1 MSPKIH
7 KGVRKI
13 EIVKIGVH
21 VSRADIQDGECLLA
35 NKCMVRVATGR
46 TLRQLDPT
54 EPNHHTRVDA
64 GHIRFNLGGYHYSA
78 DTPKIAKHNLIAFD
92 HEAKARA
99 KAKRLGQPFVSK
111 INPFDFTLV
120 AFRGSKVGIITA
132 ARQQQINAARRR
144 RVAAGNEKR
153 KRYTLR
159 HRVVGFA

>member
-1 MSPKIH
+1 
-7 KGVRKI
+7 
-13 EIVKIGVH
+13 
-21 VSRADIQDGECLLA
+21 
-35 NKCMVRVATGR
+35 
-46 TLRQLDPT
+46 
-54 EPNHHTRVDA
+54 
-64 GHIRFNLGGYHYSA
+64 
-78 DTPKIAKHNLIAFD
+78 
-92 HEAKARA
+92 
-99 KAKRLGQPFVSK
+99 VSK